1 MRRRQRQQHRQQ
13 MASTFAPAKCRF
25 INVAPLT
32 CENPHGDAGMA
43 VAVSFQ
49 VPKKWD
55 LERKPGSIL
64 VNDQTLMACDV
75 DPDKCTQGDLTIKPK
90 GGADGAF
97 LVVRGTAD
105 SLEAMTPDFIK
116 KSVFN
121 RGGKFGAFG
130 APEDVKFV
138 KDKIENGVRLIDVK
152 FNAFSPGGTT
162 IARKG
167 ILAVS
172 KAGPEAYIWVATTSA
187 TRWKNSEETLRNIAG
202 SFSAKS
208 TGQKAKVEAKF
219 DGVKKS
225 MFNKENEERA
235 RLERER
241 AAEGIQ

>member
-1 MRRRQRQQHRQQ
+1 
-13 MASTFAPAKCRF
+13 
-25 INVAPLT
+25 
-32 CENPHGDAGMA
+32 MA

-49 VPKKWD
+49 VPNKWD

-64 VNDQTLMACDV
+64 VNDQTLAACDS
-75 DPDKCTQGDLTIKPK
+75 DPDKCVQGDLTIKPK
-90 GGADGAF
+90 AGADSAF
-97 LVVRGTAD
+97 LVVRGTSEA
-105 SLEAMTPDFIK
+105 LETMSADFIK

-130 APEDVKFV
+130 APEDIKFT
-138 KDKIENGVRLIDVK
+138 KDKVENGVRLIDVK

-167 ILAVS
+167 ILAIS
-172 KAGPEAYIWVATTSA
+172 TAGPEAYIFVATTSGN
-187 TRWKNSEETLRNIAG
+187 RWKNSEEVLRNIAG

-219 DGVKKS
+219 NGVKKS